1 MLEIKQ
7 LEKIIYEQEL
17 KVKSLDN
24 SILIKSQ
31 ESDSIQKHCTESKKQ
46 TEETLNELD
55 FLTSRLQDG
64 RDNIA
69 KTEAELALAKREL
82 GIYLCFSTV

>member
-1 MLEIKQ
+1 MIEIKQ
-7 LEKIIYEQEL
+7 LEQIIHEQEL

-31 ESDSIQKHCTESKKQ
+31 ESDSIHKHCSDSKKQ
-46 TEETLNELD
+46 AEETLNELD

-64 RDNIA
+64 RDHIA

-82 GIYLCFSTV
+82 GIIYAFLL